1 MPDRYSVELSETAQK
16 VYGRMFE
23 EAHACIEAGNETNSK
38 VTRFRMVDEALDK
51 IIPHDPFARD
61 RALAG
66 PLSGIFRVKKGRI
79 RICYIASS
87 ENQKIIVLYIS
98 DTLRKSGDANDPYNV
113 FSRLLRA
120 GKFDSLLKKIRMPRT
135 P

>member
-1 MPDRYSVELSETAQK
+1 MSTSWHRSSAGWKMRVKAVPGHCPRSARRCSPNGKRKPKRDKNSRMYSGMPDRYSVELSETAQK

-51 IIPHDPFARD
+51 IIPHDPLARD

-66 PLSGIFRVKKGRI
+66 PLSGIFR
-79 RICYIASS
+79 
-87 ENQKIIVLYIS
+87 
-98 DTLRKSGDANDPYNV
+98 
-113 FSRLLRA
+113 
-120 GKFDSLLKKIRMPRT
+120 
-135 P
+135 